1 MKKIL
6 LTALFVLFMLA
17 AFSLS
22 ALSEIE
28 IRGLE
33 DGQTYLA
40 NQYLDVSVY
49 VNGDKTEC
57 EWTFSPDYAARFSS
71 GKKIRLMDIEK
82 AAEVAITAYHE
93 KTGSVKTLNILVV
106 PPTNKI
112 SILHNDKVVN
122 DGFVFL
128 DMMSGETT
136 LQLASSTSPS
146 GANAGITWTSDNE
159 TIATV
164 DQSGCVSFRAMG
176 KCLITAETVD
186 GKKAS
191 VTVSA
196 SFAAKTVDIIAPEEI
211 AVGEKATLYAV
222 ISPDEAAQ
230 DGVIWK
236 SLKEKVI
243 SVSETGEITAHRL
256 GKAVITATAN
266 SGIQREVTIETYL
279 PVETV
284 QIRNSLSL
292 KAGETEQLIIRVL
305 PKEAKYR
312 SVTFV
317 SLNPEIATVDKD
329 GFVTGVAPGS
339 VTIIVSASNGVSAHI
354 SLEIRPVKLESLAL
368 SDHFATMKAGETAEI
383 LPVFTPAN
391 ATERAITYIT
401 SNPAVAVADEN
412 GMVTA
417 VGEGKCI
424 IYCQSERSDIDP
436 LPFRVNVQREN
447 ALPLEGLII
456 GVNPGHQEKSNS
468 QKLPLAPGSSKTGN
482 ANNSGTR
489 GTKTKIPEYVG
500 TLQISMLLKEEL
512 EKLGAQVV
520 MTRTTNDV
528 NINNIERAQMLNAAG
543 VDIALQVHLNA
554 SDKKTQEGFSVY
566 AKYSDYESQAI
577 GQIILENAC
586 RVSGAKMLKV
596 VASNNYMS
604 LNWTETPTVLLE
616 CGYLTNPEEDVKLN
630 SPVYQKL
637 LAQGI
642 SEGLVEYFTGSPIQ

>member
-33 DGQTYLA
+33 DGKAYLS

-49 VNGDKTEC
+49 VNGEKTEC

-82 AAEVAITAYHE
+82 ATEVAITAYHE

-106 PPTNKI
+106 PSANKI
-112 SILHNDKVVN
+112 SILHDDKVVN

-128 DMMSGETT
+128 DMMSGETAI
-136 LQLASSTSPS
+136 QLASSTSPS
-146 GANAGITWTSDNE
+146 GANAGIIWTSDNE

-164 DQSGCVSFRAMG
+164 DQNGRVSFRAMG
-176 KCLITAETVD
+176 KCKIYAETVD

-196 SFAAKTVDIIAPEEI
+196 SFAAKTIDIIAPVEI
-211 AVGEKATLYAV
+211 AVGEKATLFAV

-230 DGVIWK
+230 DGVTWK

-266 SGIQREVTIETYL
+266 SGIQREVIIETYV

-284 QIRNSLSL
+284 QIRNSFSL
-292 KAGETEQLIIRVL
+292 KAGETEQLIVRVL

-329 GFVTGVAPGS
+329 GFVTGVAPGT
-339 VTIIVSASNGVSAHI
+339 VTIIASASNGVSAHI
-354 SLEIRPVKLESLAL
+354 SLDIRPVKLESLRL
-368 SDHFATMKAGETAEI
+368 SDHFATLKVGESVEI
-383 LPVFTPAN
+383 LPVYEPIN
-391 ATERAITYIT
+391 ATERGITYIT
-401 SNPAVAVADEN
+401 SDPNVAVSDEN
-412 GMVTA
+412 GIVTA

-424 IYCQSERSDIDP
+424 IYCQSERSDIAP
-436 LPFRVNVQREN
+436 LPFRVNVQKEN

-456 GVNPGHQEKSNS
+456 GLNPGHQEKSNS

-482 ANNSGTR
+482 ANESGAR
-489 GTKTKIPEYVG
+489 GVKTKIPEYVG
-500 TLQISMLLKEEL
+500 TLQISMYLKEEL

-528 NINNIERAQMLNAAG
+528 DINNIERAQMLNAAG
-543 VDIALQVHLNA
+543 VDVALQVHLNA
-554 SDKKTQEGFSVY
+554 SEKKTQQGFSVY
-566 AKYSDYESQAI
+566 AKYSDFESQAI

-604 LNWTETPTVLLE
+604 LNWTETPTVLIK
-616 CGYLTNPEEDVKLN
+616 CGYLSNAEEDVKLN
-630 SPVYQKL
+630 SPVYQQL

-642 SEGLVEYFTGSPIQ
+642 AEGLVEYFSGSLIQ

>member
-82 AAEVAITAYHE
+82 ACEVAVTAYHE
-93 KTGSVKTLNILVV
+93 KSGSVKTLNILVV
-106 PPTNKI
+106 PQANKI
-112 SILHNDKVVN
+112 SVLHNDEIVN
-122 DGFVFL
+122 DGYVFL
-128 DMMSGETT
+128 DMMSGKTGI
-136 LQLASSTSPS
+136 QLSSSTSPS
-146 GANAGITWTSDNE
+146 GANAGIVWTSSDE
-159 TIATV
+159 TIAEV
-164 DQSGCVSFRAMG
+164 DQNGYVSFRAMG
-176 KCLITAETVD
+176 KCTITAETVN
-186 GKKAS
+186 GRKAS

-196 SFAAKTVDIIAPEEI
+196 SFAAKTLDVIAPVEI
-211 AVGEKATLYAV
+211 AVGEKATLFAV

-230 DGVIWK
+230 DGVTWK

-266 SGIQREVTIETYL
+266 SGIQREVTIETYV

-284 QIRNSLSL
+284 QIRNSFSL
-292 KAGETEQLIIRVL
+292 KAGETEQLIVRVL

-354 SLEIRPVKLESLAL
+354 SLDIRPVKLEDLKL
-368 SDHFATMKAGETAEI
+368 SDHFATLKVGESTEI
-383 LPVFTPAN
+383 MPVFEPVN
-391 ATERAITYIT
+391 ATERGITYIT
-401 SNPAVAVADEN
+401 SNPDVAVADEN
-412 GMVTA
+412 GIVTA

-424 IYCQSERSDIDP
+424 IYCQSERSDIAP
-436 LPFRVNVQREN
+436 LPFRVNVQKEN

-456 GVNPGHQEKSNS
+456 GLNPGHQEKSNS

-482 ANNSGTR
+482 ANNSGAR
-489 GTKTKIPEYVG
+489 GVKTKIPEYVG
-500 TLQISMLLKEEL
+500 TLQISMYLKEEL

-528 NINNIERAQMLNAAG
+528 DINNIERAQMLNAAG

-554 SDKKTQEGFSVY
+554 SDKKTQQGFSVY
-566 AKYSDYESQAI
+566 AKYSDFESQAI

-604 LNWTETPTVLLE
+604 LNWTETPTVLIE
-616 CGYLTNPEEDVKLN
+616 CGYLSNAEEDVKLN

>member
-22 ALSEIE
+22 ALAEMEIK
-28 IRGLE
+28 GLE
-33 DGQTYLA
+33 DGKAYLS

-49 VNGDKTEC
+49 VNGEKTEC

-82 AAEVAITAYHE
+82 ATEVAITAYHE

-106 PPTNKI
+106 PSANKI
-112 SILHNDKVVN
+112 SILHDDKVVN

-128 DMMSGETT
+128 DMMSGETAI
-136 LQLASSTSPS
+136 QLASSTSPS
-146 GANAGITWTSDNE
+146 GANAGIIWTSDNE

-164 DQSGCVSFRAMG
+164 DQNGRVSFRAMG
-176 KCLITAETVD
+176 KCKIYAETVD

-196 SFAAKTVDIIAPEEI
+196 SFAAKTIDIIAPVEI
-211 AVGEKATLYAV
+211 AVGEKATLFAV

-230 DGVIWK
+230 DGVTWK

-266 SGIQREVTIETYL
+266 SGIQREVTIETYV

-284 QIRNSLSL
+284 QIRNSFSL
-292 KAGETEQLIIRVL
+292 KAGETEQLIVRVL

-329 GFVTGVAPGS
+329 GFVTGVAPGT
-339 VTIIVSASNGVSAHI
+339 VTIIASASNGVSAHI
-354 SLEIRPVKLESLAL
+354 SLDIRPVKLESLRL
-368 SDHFATMKAGETAEI
+368 SDHFATLKVGESVEI
-383 LPVFTPAN
+383 LPVYEPIN
-391 ATERAITYIT
+391 ATERGITYIT
-401 SNPAVAVADEN
+401 SDPNVAVSDEN
-412 GMVTA
+412 GIVTA

-424 IYCQSERSDIDP
+424 IYCQSERSDIAP
-436 LPFRVNVQREN
+436 LPFRVNVQKEN

-456 GVNPGHQEKSNS
+456 GLNPGYQEKSNS

-482 ANNSGTR
+482 ANNSGAR
-489 GTKTKIPEYVG
+489 GVKTKIPEYVG
-500 TLQISMLLKEEL
+500 TLQISMYLKEEL

-528 NINNIERAQMLNAAG
+528 DINNIERAQMLNAAG
-543 VDIALQVHLNA
+543 VDVALQVHLNA
-554 SDKKTQEGFSVY
+554 SEKKTQQGFSVY
-566 AKYSDYESQAI
+566 AKYSDFESQAI

-604 LNWTETPTVLLE
+604 LNWTETPTVLIK
-616 CGYLTNPEEDVKLN
+616 CGYLSNAEEDVKLN
-630 SPVYQKL
+630 SPVYQQL

-642 SEGLVEYFTGSPIQ
+642 AEGLVEYFSGSLIQ

>member
-33 DGQTYLA
+33 DGKAYLS

-49 VNGDKTEC
+49 VNGEKTEC

-82 AAEVAITAYHE
+82 ATEVAITAYHE

-106 PPTNKI
+106 PSANKI
-112 SILHNDKVVN
+112 SILHDDKVVN

-128 DMMSGETT
+128 DMMSGETAI
-136 LQLASSTSPS
+136 QLASSTSPS
-146 GANAGITWTSDNE
+146 GANAGIIWTSDNE

-164 DQSGCVSFRAMG
+164 DQNGRVSFRAMG
-176 KCLITAETVD
+176 KCKIYAETVD

-196 SFAAKTVDIIAPEEI
+196 SFAAKTIDIIAPVEI
-211 AVGEKATLYAV
+211 AVGEKATLFAV

-230 DGVIWK
+230 DGVTWK

-266 SGIQREVTIETYL
+266 SGIQREVTIETYV

-284 QIRNSLSL
+284 QIRNSFSL
-292 KAGETEQLIIRVL
+292 KAGETEQLIVRVL

-329 GFVTGVAPGS
+329 GFVTGVAPGT
-339 VTIIVSASNGVSAHI
+339 VTIIASASNGVSAHI
-354 SLEIRPVKLESLAL
+354 SLDIRPVKLESLRL
-368 SDHFATMKAGETAEI
+368 SDHFATLKVGESVEI
-383 LPVFTPAN
+383 LPVYEPIN
-391 ATERAITYIT
+391 ATERGITYIT
-401 SNPAVAVADEN
+401 SDPNVAVSDEN
-412 GMVTA
+412 GIVTA

-424 IYCQSERSDIDP
+424 IYCQSERSDIAP
-436 LPFRVNVQREN
+436 LPFRVNVQKEN

-456 GVNPGHQEKSNS
+456 GLNPGHQEKSNS

-482 ANNSGTR
+482 ANNSGAR
-489 GTKTKIPEYVG
+489 GVKTKIPEYVG
-500 TLQISMLLKEEL
+500 TLQISMYLKEEL

-543 VDIALQVHLNA
+543 VDVALQVHLNA
-554 SDKKTQEGFSVY
+554 SEKKTQQGFSVY
-566 AKYSDYESQAI
+566 AKYSDFESQAI

-604 LNWTETPTVLLE
+604 LNWTETPTVLIE
-616 CGYLTNPEEDVKLN
+616 CGYLSNAEEDVKLN
-630 SPVYQKL
+630 SPVYQQL
-637 LAQGI
+637 IAQGI
-642 SEGLVEYFTGSPIQ
+642 AEGLVEYFTGMPVN

>member
-49 VNGDKTEC
+49 VNGEKTEC

-82 AAEVAITAYHE
+82 ATEVAITAYHE
-93 KTGSVKTLNILVV
+93 KTGSVKTLNILVI
-106 PPTNKI
+106 PSANKI
-112 SILHNDKVVN
+112 SILHDDKVVN

-128 DMMSGETT
+128 DMMSGETAI
-136 LQLASSTSPS
+136 QLASSTSPS
-146 GANAGITWTSDNE
+146 GANAGIIWTSDNE

-164 DQSGCVSFRAMG
+164 DQNGRVSFRAMG
-176 KCLITAETVD
+176 KCKIYAETVD

-196 SFAAKTVDIIAPEEI
+196 SFAAKTIDIIAPVEI
-211 AVGEKATLYAV
+211 AVGEKATLFAV

-230 DGVIWK
+230 DGVTWK

-266 SGIQREVTIETYL
+266 SGIQREVTIETYV

-284 QIRNSLSL
+284 QIRNSFSL
-292 KAGETEQLIIRVL
+292 KAGETEQLIVRVL

-354 SLEIRPVKLESLAL
+354 SLDIRPVKLEDLKL
-368 SDHFATMKAGETAEI
+368 SDHFATLKVGESTEI
-383 LPVFTPAN
+383 MPVFEPVN
-391 ATERAITYIT
+391 ATERGITYIT
-401 SNPAVAVADEN
+401 SNPDVAVADEN
-412 GMVTA
+412 GIVTA

-424 IYCQSERSDIDP
+424 IYCQSERSDIAP

-447 ALPLEGLII
+447 ALPLEGMII
-456 GVNPGHQEKSNS
+456 GLNPGCQETVNRR
-468 QKLPLAPGSSKTGN
+468 KLPLAPESDKTEDAVDPYEKGIQ
-482 ANNSGTR
+482 
-489 GTKTKIPEYVG
+489 TKNPEYKV
-500 TLQISMLLKEEL
+500 TLEISLFLKEAL
-512 EKLGAQVV
+512 ENLGAKVV
-520 MTRTTNDV
+520 ITRTTNDV
-528 NINNIERAQMLNAAG
+528 DINNIERAEMLNQAG
-543 VDIALQVHLNA
+543 VDLALHIHTNA
-554 SDKKTQEGFSVY
+554 SDDRNAHGFTVR
-566 AKYSDYESQAI
+566 AKYSDLESQTI

-586 RVSGAKMLKV
+586 RVSGANMRKLNK
-596 VASNNYMS
+596 SNYYMS
-604 LNWTETPTVLLE
+604 LNWTETPTVLIE
-616 CGYLTNPEEDVKLN
+616 CGYLSNAEEDVKLN